1 QTWGE
6 AAFFELAEVPGGVTS
21 EAALLATAF
30 PTFVQVGPQPPPIF
44 YVPCPQLKSFLRT
57 ESGGQ
62 TRHYA
67 HRPLYHQP
75 RRRLL
80 APAGPPL
87 MVAVRPE
94 QVLQVVVRPRDVRR
108 VVAAE
113 QPAPVTPGYLH
124 EPPQL
129 PGHDWVLGFGRRLAD
144 LAQQAGQ
151 PATHVLARPLPLLP
165 QQPRHTLDPTVGG
178 PHRRPQRRR
187 LLQAA
192 TQQPPQLFQL
202 FGQPPDLARHPVQ
215 ARPDLLQSPH
225 HSQPPALHLPPPP
238 PRPP

>member
-1 QTWGE
+1 MCPGHPCRGTRPGGDDLFRLLCLSSNECDFSSASSHEGQKKLGWQTWGE

-144 LAQQAGQ
+144 LAQQA
-151 PATHVLARPLPLLP
+151 
-165 QQPRHTLDPTVGG
+165 
-178 PHRRPQRRR
+178 
-187 LLQAA
+187 
-192 TQQPPQLFQL
+192 
-202 FGQPPDLARHPVQ
+202 
-215 ARPDLLQSPH
+215 
-225 HSQPPALHLPPPP
+225 
-238 PRPP
+238 